1 MTEPAADRERR
12 ARLAN
17 MRQELLAPVTGLVGY
32 GELLTEEAGRLELGE
47 LAPDLERILSAAKDL
62 LELVNRLL
70 DEAAASDRPSPA
82 DLEVI
87 QVRIRH
93 DLRNPLNA
101 IKGYTELLLEELDE
115 QGDAPLRA
123 DLEALLNESESL
135 LARIDVIVD
144 FSRGAGGAEL
154 AAQDQGALASM
165 VANLVRTVKPIAA
178 REARP
183 EETGRILVVD
193 DNASN
198 RDLLFRRL
206 SRDGHDVTR
215 AESGQRALELLAVEE
230 FDLVLLDLMMP
241 DLNGFQVLERL
252 KADER
257 LHDVPVIMIS
267 GLQETDSV
275 IRCIEAG
282 AEDYLTKPFNPVLLR
297 ARISA
302 CLERKRWRERER
314 RYLERIELEREKYEA
329 LLRNILPGQIVT
341 RLNDGEV
348 VIADRVEE
356 VTILF
361 ADLVGFTEIASR
373 LSPAALVDH
382 LNRIFSAF
390 DGLCRKMGIE
400 KIKTIGDAYMAAA
413 GLPQPQPGQTA
424 AMAEFAFAMLATLE
438 QINQTLEIPF
448 QIRIG
453 IHTGPVIAGVIGV
466 NKFIYDV
473 WGDTVNLASR
483 LEAHGLPGRIH
494 ISEATR
500 RALAADYDC
509 EPRGLIDVKGM
520 GKIATAFLGG
530 RKTAVAATSG
540 TDDRPQQGAAPP
552 GGELDLR
559 GMKGP
564 IQDIP
569 ADKRLVES

>member
-1 MTEPAADRERR
+1 VTGPAATERAAERARR
-12 ARLAN
+12 AQLAS

-32 GELLTEEAGRLELGE
+32 GELLTEEADRLALAE
-47 LAPDLERILSAAKDL
+47 LAPDLERMLSAARDL
-62 LELVNRLL
+62 LALVDRLL
-70 DEAAASDRPSPA
+70 DEAAASEQPSDA
-82 DLEVI
+82 ELDAI
-87 QVRIRH
+87 QSRIRH

-101 IKGYTELLLEELDE
+101 IKGYAELLLEELAE
-115 QGDAPLRA
+115 QPGAALRA
-123 DLEALLNESESL
+123 DLEALLGEAGNL

-144 FSRGAGGAEL
+144 FSRGAGGAGL
-154 AAQDQGALASM
+154 AAHAEGALASM

-178 REARP
+178 HEARP
-183 EETGRILVVD
+183 VETGRILVVD

-206 SRDGHDVTR
+206 ARDGHRVIR
-215 AESGQRALELLAVEE
+215 AGSGRRALEILAVEE
-230 FDLVLLDLMMP
+230 VDLVLLDLMMP

-257 LHDVPVIMIS
+257 LHAVPVIMIS

-282 AEDYLTKPFNPVLLR
+282 AEDYLAKPINPILLR

-314 RYLERIELEREKYEA
+314 RYLERIEFERERHEA

-341 RLNDGEV
+341 RLNEGEV

-356 VTILF
+356 ATILF

-373 LSPAALVDH
+373 LSPAVLVDH

-390 DGLCRKMGIE
+390 DGLCQEMRIE

-413 GLPQPQPGQTA
+413 GLPQPRPDQTA
-424 AMAEFAFAMLATLE
+424 AMAEFAFAMLDTLE
-438 QINQTLEIPF
+438 RINQTFEIPF
-448 QIRIG
+448 QVRIG
-453 IHTGPVIAGVIGV
+453 MHTGPVIAGVIGV

-473 WGDTVNLASR
+473 WGDTVNFASR

-494 ISEATR
+494 VSEATR
-500 RALAADYDC
+500 RALAAEYDC
-509 EPRGLIDVKGM
+509 EPRGQIHVKGM
-520 GKIATAFLGG
+520 GQVATAFLG
-530 RKTAVAATSG
+530 RRRSG
-540 TDDRPQQGAAPP
+540 APLAPARGIDDRPARCGAT
-552 GGELDLR
+552 
-559 GMKGP
+559 
-564 IQDIP
+564 
-569 ADKRLVES
+569 

>member
-1 MTEPAADRERR
+1 MTGPAVIADRERR

-17 MRQELLAPVTGLVGY
+17 MRQELLAPVAALVGY
-32 GELLTEEAGRLELGE
+32 GELLTEEADRLELGQ
-47 LAPDLERILSAAKDL
+47 LAPDLGRILGAARDL

-70 DEAAASDRPSPA
+70 EEAAASDQPSRA
-82 DLEVI
+82 DLETI
-87 QVRIRH
+87 QVRMRH

-101 IKGYTELLLEELDE
+101 IKGYAELVLEELDE
-115 QGDAPLRA
+115 QGGAALRA
-123 DLEALLNESESL
+123 DLEALLGESESL

-144 FSRGAGGAEL
+144 FSGGAGGAEI
-154 AAQDQGALASM
+154 AGQDQGALASM
-165 VANLVRTVKPIAA
+165 VANLVRTVKPIEAHD
-178 REARP
+178 ARP

-206 SRDGHDVTR
+206 SRDGHEVTR
-215 AESGQRALELLAVEE
+215 AESGRGALELLALEE

-257 LHDVPVIMIS
+257 LHAVPVIMIS

-282 AEDYLTKPFNPVLLR
+282 AEDYLTKPFNPILLR

-314 RYLERIELEREKYEA
+314 RYLERIEFERAKHEA

-356 VTILF
+356 ATILF
-361 ADLVGFTEIASR
+361 ADLVGFTEIASQ
-373 LSPAALVDH
+373 LSPARLVDH

-390 DGLCRKMGIE
+390 DDLCRKMRIE
-400 KIKTIGDAYMAAA
+400 KIKTIGDAYMAAV
-413 GLPQPQPGQTA
+413 GLDQPGPGQTA
-424 AMAEFAFAMLATLE
+424 AMMAEFALAMLTTLE
-438 QINQTLEIPF
+438 RLNQTLETPF

-466 NKFIYDV
+466 NKLIYDV
-473 WGDTVNLASR
+473 WGETVNLASR

-500 RALAADYDC
+500 RVLAAEYEC
-509 EPRGLIDVKGM
+509 EPRGLIEVKGM
-520 GKIATAFLGG
+520 GKIRTSFLIDRSAG
-530 RKTAVAATSG
+530 RPAEDRYGA
-540 TDDRPQQGAAPP
+540 DDRRP
-552 GGELDLR
+552 GTG
-559 GMKGP
+559 G
-564 IQDIP
+564 
-569 ADKRLVES
+569 

>member
-1 MTEPAADRERR
+1 MRSGAGQKAVTEPAAERERR

-32 GELLTEEAGRLELGE
+32 GELLSEETERLELGE
-47 LAPDLERILSAAKDL
+47 LAPDLERIQSAAKDL

-82 DLEVI
+82 ELEAI

-101 IKGYTELLLEELDE
+101 IKGYAELLLEELDE
-115 QGDAPLRA
+115 LGGAPLRA
-123 DLEALLNESESL
+123 DLEALLKESESL

-144 FSRGAGGAEL
+144 FSRGTSGGEL
-154 AAQDQGALASM
+154 AARDRGALDSM
-165 VANLVRTVKPIAA
+165 VANLVRTVKPIEA

-206 SRDGHDVTR
+206 SHDGHQVTR
-215 AESGQRALELLAVEE
+215 AESGQRALEILAVEE

-257 LHDVPVIMIS
+257 LHAVPVIMIS

-282 AEDYLTKPFNPVLLR
+282 AEDYLSKPFNPVLLR

-314 RYLERIELEREKYEA
+314 RYLERIELEREKHEA

-356 VTILF
+356 ATILF

-373 LSPAALVDH
+373 LSPALLVDH
-382 LNRIFSAF
+382 LNRVFSAF
-390 DGLCRKMGIE
+390 DGLCRTMRIE

-413 GLPQPQPGQTA
+413 GLPQPWPGQTA
-424 AMAEFAFAMLATLE
+424 DMAEFAFAMLATLE
-438 QINQTLEIPF
+438 QINRTLETPF
-448 QIRIG
+448 QVRIG

-473 WGDTVNLASR
+473 WGETVNLASR

-500 RALAADYDC
+500 QALAAAYDF
-509 EPRGLIDVKGM
+509 EPRGLINIKGM
-520 GKIATAFLGG
+520 GKIATAFLGT
-530 RKTAVAATSG
+530 RRPAAALAPADRPAATLS
-540 TDDRPQQGAAPP
+540 DA
-552 GGELDLR
+552 
-559 GMKGP
+559 
-564 IQDIP
+564 
-569 ADKRLVES
+569 

>member
-1 MTEPAADRERR
+1 M
-12 ARLAN
+12 
-17 MRQELLAPVTGLVGY
+17 
-32 GELLTEEAGRLELGE
+32 
-47 LAPDLERILSAAKDL
+47 
-62 LELVNRLL
+62 
-70 DEAAASDRPSPA
+70 
-82 DLEVI
+82 I

-101 IKGYTELLLEELDE
+101 IKGYAELLLEELDE
-115 QGDAPLRA
+115 LGGAALRA
-123 DLEALLNESESL
+123 DLEALLKESQSL

-144 FSRGAGGAEL
+144 FSRGAGSAEL

-165 VANLVRTVKPIAA
+165 VANLVRTVKPIEA

-206 SRDGHDVTR
+206 SRDGHRVTR
-215 AESGQRALELLAVEE
+215 AESGRRTLEILAVEE

-252 KADER
+252 KGDER
-257 LHDVPVIMIS
+257 LHAVPVIMIS

-282 AEDYLTKPFNPVLLR
+282 AEDYLSKPFNPVLLR

-341 RLNDGEV
+341 RLNDGEA

-356 VTILF
+356 ATILF
-361 ADLVGFTEIASR
+361 ADLVGFTKIASR

-390 DGLCRKMGIE
+390 DGLCHKMRIE

-413 GLPQPQPGQTA
+413 GLPQPRPGQAA

-438 QINQTLEIPF
+438 QINRTLETPF
-448 QIRIG
+448 QVRIG

-483 LEAHGLPGRIH
+483 LEAHGQPGRIH

-500 RALAADYDC
+500 RALAAEYHCD
-509 EPRGLIDVKGM
+509 PRGLINVKGM
-520 GKIATAFLGG
+520 GKIATAFLGC
-530 RKTAVAATSG
+530 RKTAVAATS
-540 TDDRPQQGAAPP
+540 TIHDCPQQGAAPLD
-552 GGELDLR
+552 GELDLR
-559 GMKGP
+559 GIEEAITRHSG
-564 IQDIP
+564 
-569 ADKRLVES
+569 

>member
-1 MTEPAADRERR
+1 VIDPAVTADRKRR

-17 MRQELLAPVTGLVGY
+17 MRQELLAPVTALVGY
-32 GELLTEEAGRLELGE
+32 AELLCEEADRLAIDE
-47 LAPDLERILSAAKDL
+47 LAADLERILTAARDL

-70 DEAAASDRPSPA
+70 DEAAASDQPTGS

-101 IKGYTELLLEELDE
+101 IKGYAELLLEELEE
-115 QGDAPLRA
+115 QGAAALRA
-123 DLEALLNESESL
+123 DLDALLNESESL

-144 FSRGAGGAEL
+144 FSRGSGGPEVAAE
-154 AAQDQGALASM
+154 AQDANASM
-165 VANLVRTVKPIAA
+165 VANLIQTVKPIEA

-183 EETGRILVVD
+183 QETGRILVVD

-206 SRDGHDVTR
+206 SRDGHHVVR
-215 AESGQRALELLAVEE
+215 AGSGQRALEILAVEE

-257 LHDVPVIMIS
+257 LHALPVIMIS
-267 GLQETDSV
+267 GLQEIDSV

-282 AEDYLTKPFNPVLLR
+282 AEDYLTKPFNAVLLR

-302 CLERKRWRERER
+302 CLERNRWRERER
-314 RYLERIELEREKYEA
+314 RYMERIELEREKHET

-348 VIADRVEE
+348 VIADRIEE
-356 VTILF
+356 ATILF

-373 LSPAALVDH
+373 LSPARLVDH
-382 LNRIFSAF
+382 LNRIFSEF
-390 DGLCRKMGIE
+390 DQLCAKLGIE

-424 AMAEFAFAMLATLE
+424 TMAEFALTMLTTLE
-438 QINQTLEIPF
+438 QINRTLETPF
-448 QIRIG
+448 QLRIG
-453 IHTGPVIAGVIGV
+453 VHTGPVVAGVIGV

-483 LEAHGLPGRIH
+483 LETHGLPGRVH

-500 RALAADYDC
+500 RALAADYEC
-509 EPRGLIDVKGM
+509 EPRGLIDIKGM
-520 GKIATAFLGG
+520 GKIATSFLGG
-530 RKTAVAATSG
+530 RKSG
-540 TDDRPQQGAAPP
+540 RTRRAGP
-552 GGELDLR
+552 GST
-559 GMKGP
+559 
-564 IQDIP
+564 
-569 ADKRLVES
+569 KRLVRDA

>member
-1 MTEPAADRERR
+1 MTELAVIADRERR

-17 MRQELLAPVTGLVGY
+17 MRQELLAPATALAGY
-32 GELLTEEAGRLELGE
+32 GELLTEEADRLELGE
-47 LAPDLERILSAAKDL
+47 LAPDLKRILTAAHDL

-70 DEAAASDRPSPA
+70 DEASASDQPSRA
-82 DLEVI
+82 DLDTI
-87 QVRIRH
+87 QTRMRH

-101 IKGYTELLLEELDE
+101 IKGYAELLLEELDE
-115 QGDAPLRA
+115 QGGAALRA
-123 DLEALLNESESL
+123 DLEALLGESESL

-154 AAQDQGALASM
+154 AGQDQRALASM
-165 VANLVRTVKPIAA
+165 VANLVRTVKPI
-178 REARP
+178 EARDARS

-206 SRDGHDVTR
+206 SRDGHRVTR
-215 AESGQRALELLAVEE
+215 AESGQRALEILAVEE

-257 LHDVPVIMIS
+257 LHDVPAIMIS

-282 AEDYLTKPFNPVLLR
+282 AEDYLTKPFKPVLLR

-314 RYLERIELEREKYEA
+314 RYLERIELDREKYEV

-348 VIADRVEE
+348 VIADRVKEA
-356 VTILF
+356 TILF

-373 LSPAALVDH
+373 LSPARLVDH
-382 LNRIFSAF
+382 LNRIFSEF
-390 DGLCRKMGIE
+390 DGLCRKMRIE

-413 GLPQPQPGQTA
+413 GLPQAWPGQTA
-424 AMAEFAFAMLATLE
+424 AMAEFALAMLASLE
-438 QINQTLEIPF
+438 RINQTLETPF

-453 IHTGPVIAGVIGV
+453 VHTGPVIAGVIGV
-466 NKFIYDV
+466 DKFIYDV
-473 WGDTVNLASR
+473 WGETVNLASR
-483 LEAHGLPGRIH
+483 LEAHGVPGRIH

-500 RALAADYDC
+500 RALAAEYES
-509 EPRGLIDVKGM
+509 EPRGLINVKGM
-520 GKIATAFLGG
+520 GKIRTSFLGG
-530 RKTAVAATSG
+530 RKIGAALAAFPGS
-540 TDDRPQQGAAPP
+540 DDRPAAIP
-552 GGELDLR
+552 GD
-559 GMKGP
+559 
-564 IQDIP
+564 
-569 ADKRLVES
+569 A

>member
-1 MTEPAADRERR
+1 M
-12 ARLAN
+12 
-17 MRQELLAPVTGLVGY
+17 
-32 GELLTEEAGRLELGE
+32 
-47 LAPDLERILSAAKDL
+47 
-62 LELVNRLL
+62 
-70 DEAAASDRPSPA
+70 
-82 DLEVI
+82 
-87 QVRIRH
+87 RH

-101 IKGYTELLLEELDE
+101 IKGYAELLLEELDE
-115 QGDAPLRA
+115 LGGAALRA
-123 DLEALLNESESL
+123 DLEALLSESESL

-154 AAQDQGALASM
+154 AGQDQGALASM
-165 VANLVRTVKPIAA
+165 VANLVRTVKPIEAH
-178 REARP
+178 EARP

-206 SRDGHDVTR
+206 SRDGHEVTR

-257 LHDVPVIMIS
+257 LHAIPVIMIS

-356 VTILF
+356 ATILF

-373 LSPAALVDH
+373 LSPAASG
-382 LNRIFSAF
+382 RP
-390 DGLCRKMGIE
+390 
-400 KIKTIGDAYMAAA
+400 
-413 GLPQPQPGQTA
+413 PQPDLLGVRRSLPASCGSRRSRPSATPTWRPPVCPQPRPGQAA

-438 QINQTLEIPF
+438 RLNQTLEIPF
-448 QIRIG
+448 QVRIG

-500 RALAADYDC
+500 RALAADYEC
-509 EPRGLIDVKGM
+509 EPRGLINVKGM

-530 RKTAVAATSG
+530 RKTAARPPRRS
-540 TDDRPQQGAAPP
+540 DDRPQRGAAPP
-552 GGELDLR
+552 DGELDLR
-559 GMKGP
+559 GIEAAIIKTLRLISDWLNRDGGLRDQSAPIDISPAFPVQLKGRGLQGDEFVITGEHAGLP
-564 IQDIP
+564 SGAARIAP
-569 ADKRLVES
+569 EADL

>member
-1 MTEPAADRERR
+1 MTEPAVIADRERR

-32 GELLTEEAGRLELGE
+32 GEILAEEAARLELGE
-47 LAPDLERILSAAKDL
+47 LAPDLARILAAARDL

-70 DEAAASDRPSPA
+70 DEAAASVRPSRA
-82 DLEVI
+82 DLDTI

-101 IKGYTELLLEELDE
+101 IKGYAELLLEELDE
-115 QGDAPLRA
+115 QGAAALRA
-123 DLEALLNESESL
+123 DLEALLGESENL

-144 FSRGAGGAEL
+144 FSRGATGAEL
-154 AAQDQGALASM
+154 ADQDQGAFASM
-165 VANLVRTVKPIAA
+165 VANLVQTVKPIEV
-178 REARP
+178 REAP
-183 EETGRILVVD
+183 PADTGRILVVD

-206 SRDGHDVTR
+206 SRDGHGATP
-215 AESGQRALELLAVEE
+215 AESGWRALEILAVEE

-252 KADER
+252 KADDR
-257 LHDVPVIMIS
+257 RHDLPVIMIS

-314 RYLERIELEREKYEA
+314 RYLERIEVEREKYEA
-329 LLRNILPGQIVT
+329 LLRNILPGQIVS

-348 VIADRVEE
+348 VIADRVEQA
-356 VTILF
+356 TILF
-361 ADLVGFTEIASR
+361 ADLVGFTEISSR
-373 LSPAALVDH
+373 LSPARLVDH

-390 DGLCRKMGIE
+390 DGLCRKMQIE
-400 KIKTIGDAYMAAA
+400 KIKTIGDAYMAAT
-413 GLPQPQPGQTA
+413 GLPQPRPGQTA

-438 QINQTLEIPF
+438 GINRGLETPF

-500 RALAADYDC
+500 RALAAEYES
-509 EPRGLIDVKGM
+509 EPRGLIHVKGM
-520 GKIATAFLGG
+520 GKIRTSFLSGREGG
-530 RKTAVAATSG
+530 AALAAATHG
-540 TDDRPQQGAAPP
+540 VA
-552 GGELDLR
+552 
-559 GMKGP
+559 
-564 IQDIP
+564 
-569 ADKRLVES
+569 

>member
-1 MTEPAADRERR
+1 M
-12 ARLAN
+12 
-17 MRQELLAPVTGLVGY
+17 
-32 GELLTEEAGRLELGE
+32 
-47 LAPDLERILSAAKDL
+47 
-62 LELVNRLL
+62 
-70 DEAAASDRPSPA
+70 
-82 DLEVI
+82 
-87 QVRIRH
+87 RH

-101 IKGYTELLLEELDE
+101 IKGYAELVLEELDE
-115 QGDAPLRA
+115 QGGAALRA
-123 DLEALLNESESL
+123 DLEALLGESESL

-144 FSRGAGGAEL
+144 FSGGAGGAEI
-154 AAQDQGALASM
+154 AGQDQGALASM
-165 VANLVRTVKPIAA
+165 VANLVRTVKPIEAHD
-178 REARP
+178 ARP

-206 SRDGHDVTR
+206 SRDGHEVTR
-215 AESGQRALELLAVEE
+215 AESGRRALELLALEE

-257 LHDVPVIMIS
+257 LHAVPVIMIS

-282 AEDYLTKPFNPVLLR
+282 AEDYLTKPFNPILLR

-314 RYLERIELEREKYEA
+314 RYLERIEFEREKHEA

-356 VTILF
+356 ATHSVRRSGRVHG
-361 ADLVGFTEIASR
+361 DR
-373 LSPAALVDH
+373 LAAQPGPSG
-382 LNRIFSAF
+382 RP
-390 DGLCRKMGIE
+390 
-400 KIKTIGDAYMAAA
+400 
-413 GLPQPQPGQTA
+413 PQPDLLGVRRSLPEDCGSRRSRPSATPTWRPPVFPSRA
-424 AMAEFAFAMLATLE
+424 PARPPRRWPSSPSPCSPTLE
-438 QINQTLEIPF
+438 RLNQTLETPF

-500 RALAADYDC
+500 RALAAEYEC

-520 GKIATAFLGG
+520 GKIRTSFLIDRSAG
-530 RKTAVAATSG
+530 RPAEDRYGARRPPARHRWLIGPHHTKRAPSG
-540 TDDRPQQGAAPP
+540 QG
-552 GGELDLR
+552 R
-559 GMKGP
+559 
-564 IQDIP
+564 
-569 ADKRLVES
+569 

>member
-1 MTEPAADRERR
+1 M
-12 ARLAN
+12 
-17 MRQELLAPVTGLVGY
+17 
-32 GELLTEEAGRLELGE
+32 
-47 LAPDLERILSAAKDL
+47 
-62 LELVNRLL
+62 
-70 DEAAASDRPSPA
+70 
-82 DLEVI
+82 
-87 QVRIRH
+87 
-93 DLRNPLNA
+93 
-101 IKGYTELLLEELDE
+101 
-115 QGDAPLRA
+115 
-123 DLEALLNESESL
+123 
-135 LARIDVIVD
+135 
-144 FSRGAGGAEL
+144 
-154 AAQDQGALASM
+154 
-165 VANLVRTVKPIAA
+165 
-178 REARP
+178 
-183 EETGRILVVD
+183 
-193 DNASN
+193 
-198 RDLLFRRL
+198 
-206 SRDGHDVTR
+206 TR

-314 RYLERIELEREKYEA
+314 RYLERIELGAREV
-329 LLRNILPGQIVT
+329 RG
-341 RLNDGEV
+341 
-348 VIADRVEE
+348 
-356 VTILF
+356 
-361 ADLVGFTEIASR
+361 
-373 LSPAALVDH
+373 PAAQHPARPDRHPAERRRGRDRRPGRGGDH
-382 LNRIFSAF
+382 PVRRSGRVHGDRLARSARPLWSTIST
-390 DGLCRKMGIE
+390 GSSRRSTVSAARCGIE

-413 GLPQPQPGQTA
+413 GLPQPRPGQTA

-500 RALAADYDC
+500 RALAADYEC
-509 EPRGLIDVKGM
+509 EPRGLINVKGM

-530 RKTAVAATSG
+530 RKRAAARAAAPA
-540 TDDRPQQGAAPP
+540 TDDRPTATLSDA
-552 GGELDLR
+552 
-559 GMKGP
+559 
-564 IQDIP
+564 
-569 ADKRLVES
+569 

>member
-1 MTEPAADRERR
+1 MTGPTVIADRERR

-17 MRQELLAPVTGLVGY
+17 MRQELLAPVTALVGY
-32 GELLTEEAGRLELGE
+32 GELLSEEADRLELGE
-47 LAPDLERILSAAKDL
+47 LAPDLERILTAARDL

-70 DEAAASDRPSPA
+70 DEAAASDQPSRA

-101 IKGYTELLLEELDE
+101 IKGYAELVLEELDE
-115 QGDAPLRA
+115 QGGAELRA

-135 LARIDVIVD
+135 LSRIDVIVD
-144 FSRGAGGAEL
+144 FSRGAGGTEL
-154 AAQDQGALASM
+154 AGQDQGALASM
-165 VANLVRTVKPIAA
+165 AANLVRTVKPIEAH
-178 REARP
+178 EARP

-206 SRDGHDVTR
+206 SRDGHEVTR
-215 AESGQRALELLAVEE
+215 AASGQRALELLAVEE

-252 KADER
+252 KADDR
-257 LHDVPVIMIS
+257 RHDLPVIMIS

-341 RLNDGEV
+341 RLNHGEV

-356 VTILF
+356 ATILF
-361 ADLVGFTEIASR
+361 ADLVGFTEIALQ
-373 LSPAALVDH
+373 LSPARLVDH

-390 DGLCRKMGIE
+390 DDLCRKMRIE

-413 GLPQPQPGQTA
+413 GLPQPRPGQTA

-438 QINQTLEIPF
+438 QINRTLETPF

-483 LEAHGLPGRIH
+483 LEAHGLPGRVH

-500 RALAADYDC
+500 QALAAEYDC
-509 EPRGLIDVKGM
+509 EPRGLINIKGM
-520 GKIATAFLGG
+520 GKIATAFLVGRRGG
-530 RKTAVAATSG
+530 AALAAAPATD
-540 TDDRPQQGAAPP
+540 DDRPAAT
-552 GGELDLR
+552 R
-559 GMKGP
+559 G
-564 IQDIP
+564 D
-569 ADKRLVES
+569 A